1 MTTESTETLTDKTI
15 ADFGEQWSRYT
26 DNEGDLYGD
35 KALLA
40 DVLGPLMD
48 PREIEGKAVA
58 EIGAGTGRIVRMM
71 LDWGAATV
79 VAVEPSDAV
88 HALRENTRAF
98 GDRVRVVHARGQD
111 IPRDLGLDLVVS
123 IGVLHHV
130 PDPAPIVR
138 AAFEA
143 IAPGGRMVVWL
154 YGHEG
159 NALYLAAVRPLRKV
173 TTRLPHPVLERM
185 SQGLNVALDG
195 YLWACR
201 RWPRLPLGGY
211 ANHVIGGFSREK
223 RQLVIYDQLNPA
235 YAKYYRRE
243 EARRLLEDAGFRDVR
258 LHHRHGYSWTVIGTR
273 P

>member
-1 MTTESTETLTDKTI
+1 MTKATTETLTDKTI
-15 ADFGEQWSRYT
+15 ADFGEQWTRYT

-35 KALLA
+35 KELLRDA
-40 DVLGPLMD
+40 FGPLLD
-48 PREIEGKAVA
+48 VTELEGKRVA
-58 EIGAGTGRIVRMM
+58 EIGAGTGRIVRM
-71 LDWGAATV
+71 LLGWGAASV

-98 GDRVRVVHARGQD
+98 GDRVTVVHARGED
-111 IPRDLGLDLVVS
+111 IPTTLALDVVVS

-138 AAFEA
+138 AAHDA
-143 IAPGGRMVVWL
+143 LRPGGRLVVWL

-159 NALYLAAVRPLRKV
+159 NALYLAAVRPLRRV
-173 TTRLPHPVLERM
+173 TTRLPHSVLHRV

-201 RWPRLPLGGY
+201 KMPVLPLAGY
-211 ANHVIGGFSREK
+211 ANNVIGGFSREK

-235 YAKYYRRE
+235 YAKYYRRH
-243 EARRLLEDAGFRDVR
+243 EARALLEDAGFVDVR

-273 P
+273 C